1 MINNTAKKILK
12 ALSFDGIE
20 VEASRH
26 LADLKKLDP
35 MKIFYR
41 TIDQKIYNGS
51 HQVPVRI
58 FFPNE
63 RAYEKNQADPEKIL
77 LFLHGGGW
85 VTESID
91 NYERICARLANAT
104 NHFVVAVEYRL
115 APEHKVP
122 AGLEDCYAVAKAIFS
137 RQFLLNV
144 DPGNVTL
151 IGDSAGGNLAAAL
164 SLLARDRGEFL
175 PRRQILVYPATY
187 NDYSENSPFP
197 SVQENGTDYLLTA
210 GKMRDYLDLYAG
222 SEADRQNPYFA
233 PYLAEDLHDQ
243 PDTLILTAEYD
254 PLRDEGEA
262 YGKRLSEAGNQVRV
276 KRIEGALHGFFALGI
291 KHLHVRESFQ
301 YINEFLGGNDREA
314 EVGTLAAAGQ
324 RGKALFSGKQ

>member
-1 MINNTAKKILK
+1 MINNAAKKILK

-63 RAYEKNQADPEKIL
+63 RAYEKNQSDPEKIL
-77 LFLHGGGW
+77 LFLHSGGW

-91 NYERICARLANAT
+91 NYERICARMANAT
-104 NHFVVAVEYRL
+104 NHFVVSVEYRL
-115 APEHKVP
+115 APEHKFP
-122 AGLEDCYAVAKAIFS
+122 AGLEDCYAAAKAIFS

-144 DPGNVTL
+144 EPEDITL

-164 SLLARDRGEFL
+164 SLMARDRGEFL

-187 NDYSENSPFP
+187 NDYSEHSPFP
-197 SVQENGTDYLLTA
+197 SVRENGTDYLLTA

-222 SEADRQNPYFA
+222 SEEDRQNPYLA

-262 YGKRLSEAGNQVRV
+262 YGKRLSEAGNHVQV

-291 KHLHVRESFQ
+291 KHLHVRESFR

-314 EVGTLAAAGQ
+314 EVGTLAASGQ
-324 RGKALFSGKQ
+324 RGKALFGGKQ